1 MSPTRHTSPESYDDI
16 PSSPENKR
24 KQGGRHRMFS
34 NEQRKDR
41 NRLAQAAFRER
52 RSQYTKTLESTIDDL
67 ETIIRELQDSNR
79 AASQQLDDTKEE
91 SDKLRQLLLTVIN
104 ENHSL
109 RRKMKSMNTAQKE
122 QAVQYVPHQL
132 PCSPVLSMAED
143 TSDSLS
149 VSSSDSS
156 NVAGNSFLQFLMGL
170 PPSSAA
176 LASAL
181 QPSQGEFLSFY
192 FRISSFSFKEHSIL
206 VVICWLLCRY
216 DAQSKGFLPR

>member
-16 PSSPENKR
+16 PSSPETKR

-122 QAVQYVPHQL
+122 QAVQYGAHSTAIFSIL
-132 PCSPVLSMAED
+132 RYKLALTE
-143 TSDSLS
+143 
-149 VSSSDSS
+149 
-156 NVAGNSFLQFLMGL
+156 NSF
-170 PPSSAA
+170 
-176 LASAL
+176 
-181 QPSQGEFLSFY
+181 FLSSTPPTPMFTGFVY
-192 FRISSFSFKEHSIL
+192 DRRYQRFSQC
-206 VVICWLLCRY
+206 VIV
-216 DAQSKGFLPR
+216 G